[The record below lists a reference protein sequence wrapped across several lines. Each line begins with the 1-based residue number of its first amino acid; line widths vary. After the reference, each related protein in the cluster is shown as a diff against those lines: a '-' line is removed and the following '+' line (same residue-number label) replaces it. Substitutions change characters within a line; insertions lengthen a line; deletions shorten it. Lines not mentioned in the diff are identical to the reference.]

1 VSTHKLRRDLAERGF
16 TANGNRI
23 RRLEERFGLRPVET
37 EFSRR
42 LCERIE
48 ERSGGWPCHTLQQA
62 RSEKAPGER
71 VYGGPDSI
79 IGGRRTRPAA
89 RDLGVATLQGSG
101 SGKPLDVPQDVTT
114 SCSAACM
121 SLHAA

>member
-1 VSTHKLRRDLAERGF
+1 MIGRTILHYE
-16 TANGNRI
+16 I
-23 RRLEERFGLRPVET
+23 VET
-37 EFSRR
+37 LGRGGMGV
-42 LCERIE
+42 
-48 ERSGGWPCHTLQQA
+48 GGWPCHTLQQA

-71 VYGGPDSI
+71 AYGGPDSI

-114 SCSAACM
+114 VARRPA
-121 SLHAA
+121 